1 MDNDKLLMM
10 VRDIQNLL
18 QRAAMG
24 SASRWRNLYYRLCG
38 IRFHGYV
45 WMRAVEI
52 PSNYHNIE
60 LDSCSLDRGVTLLCG
75 GSPREGIKL
84 KIGPGSYLNRR
95 TFVDAIESVEIG
107 QFVAIGPDCY
117 ITDHDHGVDPTRA
130 PLDQEMVAKRTYIGD
145 RAWLGAKVIVLKG
158 VTIGQNAVIGA
169 GSVVTRDIPAYA
181 VAVGIPARV
190 IRTRTPDIEQN
201 TAISP

>member
-1 MDNDKLLMM
+1 MSHTMFFCK
-10 VRDIQNLL
+10 VANLARRL
-18 QRAAMG
+18 VMAV
-24 SASRWRNLYYRLCG
+24 ASRWRNLFYRAIG
-38 IRFHGYV
+38 MHIHGYI
-45 WMRAVEI
+45 WMRSVEI
-52 PSNYHNIE
+52 PSDHHNIE
-60 LDSCSLDRGVTLLCG
+60 LDSCSLDRGVILLCRG
-75 GSPREGIKL
+75 QPRTGIKL
-84 KIGPGSYLNRR
+84 KIGKESYLNRR

-130 PLDQEMVAKRTYIGD
+130 PLDQEMMAKRTYIGD

-158 VTIGQNAVIGA
+158 VTIGQHAVIGA

-181 VAVGIPARV
+181 IAVGIPARV
-190 IRTRTPDIEQN
+190 IRTRTPGIEQN

>member
-1 MDNDKLLMM
+1 MM
-10 VRDIQNLL
+10 VPGILNFLQN
-18 QRAAMG
+18 AAMG
-24 SASRWRNLYYRLCG
+24 SASRWRNLFHRLRG
-38 IRFHGYV
+38 VRIHGYV

-52 PSNYHNIE
+52 PLYPYNVE
-60 LDSCSLDRGVTLLCG
+60 LESCSLDRGVTLLCG
-75 GSPREGIKL
+75 GPPREGIKL
-84 KIGPGSYLNRR
+84 KIGYGSYLNRR

-158 VTIGQNAVIGA
+158 VTIGQHAIVGA
-169 GSVVTRDIPAYA
+169 GSVVTRDIPPYA

-190 IRTRTPDIEQN
+190 VRTRTPGVEQN
-201 TAISP
+201 TATGA